1 MRSKEWASPQGR
13 RARSQGDNKVAG
25 HHHPQQGDSPAMPEQ
40 GEQGMSGDSNQ
51 GQSQP
56 SKVPSDE
63 AGLRPSQQVRMR
75 ARHRYTS
82 SLAQARTK
90 AEGLSLNVAPKQRRD
105 TPNKAS
111 RSSLCSQQPDPS
123 LHGCPVP
130 EPAAKPLRREGADP
144 GGAHGALLQDFC
156 QTSIFH
162 PLPLLMS
169 MIKVTKHTS
178 AFT

>member
-13 RARSQGDNKVAG
+13 RARSQGDSKVAG
-25 HHHPQQGDSPAMPEQ
+25 HHPPQQEDSPTMPEQ
-40 GEQGMSGDSNQ
+40 GEQGRSGDSNQ

-56 SKVPSDE
+56 RKVPSDE

-90 AEGLSLNVAPKQRRD
+90 VEGLSLNAAPKQRRD
-105 TPNKAS
+105 PPK
-111 RSSLCSQQPDPS
+111 RSISQLCSQQPDPS
-123 LHGCPVP
+123 LHGCPIP
-130 EPAAKPLRREGADP
+130 EPAAKPLCREGADP

-156 QTSIFH
+156 RTSIFH

-178 AFT
+178 AFP